1 MKNKMTAA
9 DWLAERAR
17 IEQAASEGP
26 WEHEGVGEII
36 QHFSLP
42 EPATIVSTDV
52 ACMGYCYGGSAA
64 GVERDEDA
72 EFIADAR
79 TALPKALDALEAV
92 LALHRLH
99 VCGEVPLLQ
108 MERGACF
115 IGHDGCL
122 SVGTCRDCKMPY
134 PCPTVAVITEALT

>member
-1 MKNKMTAA
+1 MSAA
-9 DWLAERAR
+9 DWLAERRR

-26 WEHEGVGEII
+26 WEHEGVGEIT

-42 EPATIVSTDV
+42 EPATVVSTDV

-79 TALPKALDALEAV
+79 TSAPKMRAALEAV
-92 LALHRLH
+92 LALHWGEPYAQGPGYCAECEHLWP
-99 VCGEVPLLQ
+99 CGTYT
-108 MERGACF
+108 A
-115 IGHDGCL
+115 
-122 SVGTCRDCKMPY
+122 
-134 PCPTVAVITEALT
+134 ITEALT

>member
-79 TALPKALDALEAV
+79 TSAPKMRAALEAV
-92 LALHRLH
+92 LAIDTGDNRSLYGIDFEAGMVRALWLVH
-99 VCGEVPLLQ
+99 G
-108 MERGACF
+108 
-115 IGHDGCL
+115 
-122 SVGTCRDCKMPY
+122 
-134 PCPTVAVITEALT
+134 VIAKALGVEP

>member
-1 MKNKMTAA
+1 MSAA
-9 DWLAERAR
+9 DWLAERRR

-79 TALPKALDALEAV
+79 TSAPKMLAALEAV
-92 LALHRLH
+92 LALHWD
-99 VCGEVPLLQ
+99 
-108 MERGACF
+108 ERYAQGPGYCAECE
-115 IGHDGCL
+115 H
-122 SVGTCRDCKMPY
+122 MW
-134 PCPTVAVITEALT
+134 PCETYSAIAEALGVEP

>member
-1 MKNKMTAA
+1 MSAA
-9 DWLAERAR
+9 DWIAERAR

-52 ACMGYCYGGSAA
+52 YGGSAA

-72 EFIADAR
+72 DFIADAR
-79 TALPKALDALEAV
+79 TALPKALNALESV
-92 LALHRLH
+92 LALHW
-99 VCGEVPLLQ
+99 GE
-108 MERGACF
+108 
-115 IGHDGCL
+115 
-122 SVGTCRDCKMPY
+122 PY
-134 PCPTVAVITEALT
+134 AQGPGYCAECEHQWPCETYTAITEALT

>member
-1 MKNKMTAA
+1 MSAA

-79 TALPKALDALEAV
+79 TAMPKMRAALEAV
-92 LALHRLH
+92 LALHPWECLECEGIDLDASPR
-99 VCGEVPLLQ
+99 CGHCYEPW
-108 MERGACF
+108 
-115 IGHDGCL
+115 
-122 SVGTCRDCKMPY
+122 
-134 PCPTVAVITEALT
+134 PCPTVAAIAEALGVES

>member
-9 DWLAERAR
+9 DWLAERRR

-42 EPATIVSTDV
+42 EPATVVSTDV

-79 TALPKALDALEAV
+79 TALPKALNALEAV
-92 LALHRLH
+92 LALHW
-99 VCGEVPLLQ
+99 GE
-108 MERGACF
+108 
-115 IGHDGCL
+115 
-122 SVGTCRDCKMPY
+122 PY
-134 PCPTVAVITEALT
+134 AQGPDYCAECEHLWPCETYAAITEALT

>member
-9 DWLAERAR
+9 DWLAERRR

-42 EPATIVSTDV
+42 EPATVVSTDV

-72 EFIADAR
+72 EFIAHAR
-79 TALPKALDALEAV
+79 DDVPALVAEVRRLRAIEQRV
-92 LALHRLH
+92 RALHRP
-99 VCGEVPLLQ
+99 VDIEPSETICGECSYRVPNGRFQ
-108 MERGACF
+108 PVVD
-115 IGHDGCL
+115 H
-122 SVGTCRDCKMPY
+122 
-134 PCPTVAVITEALT
+134 PCPTIAALDGGE